1 MKKTANEQRREL
13 SRNIR
18 NVKFWFAS
26 FILLVLAAVLAVVC
40 FLTNVLE
47 LYVVCGVV
55 LLAFVIIYVLTTKA
69 ITHKD
74 GYTLIQ
80 AMHFFRACQKAGIDN
95 GRLTNEKKELICR
108 IAVQFDYSSGL
119 DQKQVLCLYQTGDTL
134 ATEIRRK

>member
-13 SRNIR
+13 NRNIR

-80 AMHFFRACQKAGIDN
+80 AMHFFRACQKAGIEN
-95 GRLTNEKKELICR
+95 GHLTNEKKELICR
-108 IAVQFDYSSGL
+108 IATRYDYSSGL
-119 DQKQVLCLYQTGDTL
+119 DQRQVLCLYQTGDILTT
-134 ATEIRRK
+134 AIRRN